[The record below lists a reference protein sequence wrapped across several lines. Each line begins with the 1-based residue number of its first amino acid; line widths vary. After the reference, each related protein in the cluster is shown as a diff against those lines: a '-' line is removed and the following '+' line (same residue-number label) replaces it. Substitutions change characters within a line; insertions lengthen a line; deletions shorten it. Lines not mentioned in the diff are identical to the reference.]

1 MTGTRPL
8 DAVARVRRVHEDAA
22 ARELAAAQERAR
34 AESARASELLGYLHE
49 YEAAPVRASAQWL
62 ANRTVF
68 LGRLQEAVRAQ
79 ATRLQQAEAAVE
91 ACRTRYML
99 ARQDRDVL
107 DRLQAGYQRAAD
119 HEARRRA
126 QDALDDWAGSRCRA
140 SA

>member
-8 DAVARVRRVHEDAA
+8 DAVARVRRVHEAAA

-79 ATRLQQAEAAVE
+79 APYRAYRRNHHWIV
-91 ACRTRYML
+91 MGGGL
-99 ARQDRDVL
+99 ARELGQGMIVVFD
-107 DRLQAGYQRAAD
+107 AAD
-119 HEARRRA
+119 GRVLR
-126 QDALDDWAGSRCRA
+126 LSAGIA
-140 SA
+140 AD